1 MSDKPRVLILGGVGF
16 VGRNLVKHL
25 IQNNLVSKIAV
36 ADKVLP
42 DTAGLSAEELK
53 LYKDENGIVVY
64 KQANLAREATISKVF
79 ELDGGNFQ
87 YVFNLAAITK
97 YSQPEEVY
105 KENIIDVAKICA
117 TAAVKYKVQRFIHVS
132 TGQVYSSGKK
142 ASAEDDKIKPWTDI
156 AKASLEAEKV
166 VQGTAGLNHIIV
178 RPAIIYGP
186 GDALGI
192 TPRLITGAIYKK
204 TGEKME
210 MLWTKD
216 LKTNTVHVRDVA
228 KALWF
233 LTNNGNNGQIFN
245 LADENDTDQGKVNE
259 LLEQIYGIK
268 TGFVGQIMSSI
279 AAKMSLKN
287 IAEVANDKHLKP
299 WSDMTK
305 EAGIQD
311 TPLTPYLDEE
321 LLKDHSTAIDGSAI
335 TKLGFKYDFPKPTVD
350 LLKEVIRDFE
360 AKGYFPKNIV

>member
-1 MSDKPRVLILGGVGF
+1 
-16 VGRNLVKHL
+16 
-25 IQNNLVSKIAV
+25 
-36 ADKVLP
+36 
-42 DTAGLSAEELK
+42 
-53 LYKDENGIVVY
+53 
-64 KQANLAREATISKVF
+64 
-79 ELDGGNFQ
+79 
-87 YVFNLAAITK
+87 
-97 YSQPEEVY
+97 
-105 KENIIDVAKICA
+105 
-117 TAAVKYKVQRFIHVS
+117 
-132 TGQVYSSGKK
+132 
-142 ASAEDDKIKPWTDI
+142 
-156 AKASLEAEKV
+156 
-166 VQGTAGLNHIIV
+166 
-178 RPAIIYGP
+178 
-186 GDALGI
+186 
-192 TPRLITGAIYKK
+192 
-204 TGEKME
+204 ME

-245 LADENDTDQGKVNE
+245 LCDENDTGEWAALALLGVRIAVLTWLFVTDQGKMNE
-259 LLEQIYGIK
+259 MLEQIYGIK

-321 LLKDHSTAIDGSAI
+321 LLKDHSTALDGSAI
-335 TKLGFKYDFPKPTVD
+335 TKLGFKYDYPKPTVD
-350 LLKEVIRDFE
+350 LLKEVIKDFE

>member
-1 MSDKPRVLILGGVGF
+1 
-16 VGRNLVKHL
+16 
-25 IQNNLVSKIAV
+25 
-36 ADKVLP
+36 
-42 DTAGLSAEELK
+42 
-53 LYKDENGIVVY
+53 
-64 KQANLAREATISKVF
+64 
-79 ELDGGNFQ
+79 
-87 YVFNLAAITK
+87 
-97 YSQPEEVY
+97 
-105 KENIIDVAKICA
+105 
-117 TAAVKYKVQRFIHVS
+117 
-132 TGQVYSSGKK
+132 
-142 ASAEDDKIKPWTDI
+142 
-156 AKASLEAEKV
+156 
-166 VQGTAGLNHIIV
+166 
-178 RPAIIYGP
+178 
-186 GDALGI
+186 
-192 TPRLITGAIYKK
+192 
-204 TGEKME
+204 ME

-245 LADENDTDQGKVNE
+245 LADENDTGECYNRETVFEHGTNNDCAIDQGKVND

-321 LLKDHSTAIDGSAI
+321 LLKDHSTALDGSAI
-335 TKLGFKYDFPKPTVD
+335 TKLGFKYDYPKPTVD
-350 LLKEVIRDFE
+350 LLKEVIKDFE